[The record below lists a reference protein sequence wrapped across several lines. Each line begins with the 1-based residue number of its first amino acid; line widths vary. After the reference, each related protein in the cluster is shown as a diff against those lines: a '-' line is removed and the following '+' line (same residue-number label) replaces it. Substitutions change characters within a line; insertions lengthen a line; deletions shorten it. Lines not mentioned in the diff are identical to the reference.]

1 MTIACRY
8 LRLLPAE
15 ALLASTI
22 NAAYAIGMAQ
32 YIGSIEV
39 GKQADLLL
47 LKEADYRHM
56 AYFFGGNPVIRVMV
70 KGQWVS

>member
-1 MTIACRY
+1 
-8 LRLLPAE
+8 
-15 ALLASTI
+15 
-22 NAAYAIGMAQ
+22 
-32 YIGSIEV
+32 V